1 MQWFVQEGES
11 IKQFDRVCEV
21 QSDKATVEISSRYD
35 GVVSKVHHAVGA
47 VVKVGSA
54 LIDIEVAGQNDHT
67 TAATLAAAP
76 TMNNANLPS
85 PAVMAAAASLVTSP
99 PLLPTVSVQQQPQH
113 HLPQHQQSE
122 RVIRI
127 WDYQTKACVQTLEG
141 HTHNV
146 AAVLFHP
153 RLPIIIS
160 GSEDGTVR
168 IWHSTTYRAETT
180 LNYGMER
187 VWSLAASR
195 DSNKVAIGYDEGTIV
210 VKLGQEVPVASMD
223 TNTGKLVWAVN
234 NDIFTSSVKGL
245 AIGASG
251 GGLEEEVETPAA
263 AAAAAAAAATVLGD
277 GERLSIIPRDLGST
291 EIFPQSLAHNCNGRF
306 IVVCGDGEYIIY
318 TSQAL
323 RNKSFG
329 SALDFVWSAVGTGD
343 YAIRESISRI
353 KIFRNFVEKKAFK
366 PPIPS
371 AEGIFGGHCL
381 AVRGSDCVVFLDWE
395 EGALIRRIDVNPRAI
410 YWNETGEI
418 VLLACEDSYFVLRY
432 NKEAVAAAIAG
443 GQVGDEGIEEAFE
456 LLHELSDK
464 YMLGYLA
471 KEDRV
476 YLMDK
481 QLSVVSYKVLLSV
494 LQYQTAVVR
503 QDFAVAN
510 ALLPNI
516 PEGEL
521 SNVARFLESQ
531 GYKEEALVVSRD
543 PDQQFELALDLKK
556 LSVATDL
563 LAAIRKDDKD
573 SMDTQNKWRKL
584 GDLALVKSDFALAEK
599 CAWEAQDW
607 SGLLLLYTSLGDGGG
622 LLKLAQQA
630 TAQGKGNVGF
640 LAFFL
645 LGKMEECLELL
656 IKTDRVP
663 EAAFLARTYLPSHM
677 SRVVAL
683 WKKNLSKISPPA
695 AEALADPSTHPALF
709 PDLDVAL
716 QVEQLFLQNRS
727 TPLAAGAYPTAKA
740 IVAPAAAAAAAA
752 GGGGGGAIKAGS
764 CCL

>member
-1 MQWFVQEGES
+1 M
-11 IKQFDRVCEV
+11 
-21 QSDKATVEISSRYD
+21 
-35 GVVSKVHHAVGA
+35 
-47 VVKVGSA
+47 
-54 LIDIEVAGQNDHT
+54 
-67 TAATLAAAP
+67 
-76 TMNNANLPS
+76 
-85 PAVMAAAASLVTSP
+85 
-99 PLLPTVSVQQQPQH
+99 
-113 HLPQHQQSE
+113 
-122 RVIRI
+122 
-127 WDYQTKACVQTLEG
+127 
-141 HTHNV
+141 
-146 AAVLFHP
+146 
-153 RLPIIIS
+153 
-160 GSEDGTVR
+160 
-168 IWHSTTYRAETT
+168 
-180 LNYGMER
+180 
-187 VWSLAASR
+187 
-195 DSNKVAIGYDEGTIV
+195 
-210 VKLGQEVPVASMD
+210 
-223 TNTGKLVWAVN
+223 
-234 NDIFTSSVKGL
+234 
-245 AIGASG
+245 
-251 GGLEEEVETPAA
+251 
-263 AAAAAAAAATVLGD
+263 
-277 GERLSIIPRDLGST
+277 
-291 EIFPQSLAHNCNGRF
+291 
-306 IVVCGDGEYIIY
+306 
-318 TSQAL
+318 
-323 RNKSFG
+323 
-329 SALDFVWSAVGTGD
+329 
-343 YAIRESISRI
+343 
-353 KIFRNFVEKKAFK
+353 
-366 PPIPS
+366 
-371 AEGIFGGHCL
+371 
-381 AVRGSDCVVFLDWE
+381 
-395 EGALIRRIDVNPRAI
+395 
-410 YWNETGEI
+410 
-418 VLLACEDSYFVLRY
+418 LACEDSYFVLRY

-456 LLHELSDK
+456 LLHELSDKVRTGMWVGDCFLYTNNTQRLQYYVGGQIMTLCHLDSPK

-683 WKKNLSKISPPA
+683 WKENLSKISPPA

-727 TPLAAGAYPTAKA
+727 TPLAAGAYPTAKGDMELDL
-740 IVAPAAAAAAAA
+740 ISLIKN
-752 GGGGGGAIKAGS
+752 GGASALPTPPPS
-764 CCL
+764 LLLPSRPLQVLLPFLPPAHPHQQHPQDLLPALWLLLLLLLLQLMPLPRPSRSRRNMSSNCCSSSSSSSSSSRRRRRSDQGRKLLPLRRRLSRQPEQKLNG

>member
-1 MQWFVQEGES
+1 M
-11 IKQFDRVCEV
+11 VCV
-21 QSDKATVEISSRYD
+21 CVC
-35 GVVSKVHHAVGA
+35 VCVSKCVYLSF
-47 VVKVGSA
+47 SA
-54 LIDIEVAGQNDHT
+54 LHPKHSPSFPPF
-67 TAATLAAAP
+67 LP
-76 TMNNANLPS
+76 PS
-85 PAVMAAAASLVTSP
+85 P
-99 PLLPTVSVQQQPQH
+99 
-113 HLPQHQQSE
+113 
-122 RVIRI
+122 
-127 WDYQTKACVQTLEG
+127 
-141 HTHNV
+141 
-146 AAVLFHP
+146 
-153 RLPIIIS
+153 
-160 GSEDGTVR
+160 
-168 IWHSTTYRAETT
+168 
-180 LNYGMER
+180 
-187 VWSLAASR
+187 
-195 DSNKVAIGYDEGTIV
+195 
-210 VKLGQEVPVASMD
+210 
-223 TNTGKLVWAVN
+223 
-234 NDIFTSSVKGL
+234 
-245 AIGASG
+245 
-251 GGLEEEVETPAA
+251 
-263 AAAAAAAAATVLGD
+263 
-277 GERLSIIPRDLGST
+277 
-291 EIFPQSLAHNCNGRF
+291 
-306 IVVCGDGEYIIY
+306 
-318 TSQAL
+318 
-323 RNKSFG
+323 
-329 SALDFVWSAVGTGD
+329 
-343 YAIRESISRI
+343 
-353 KIFRNFVEKKAFK
+353 RNFVEKKALK

-381 AVRGSDCVVFLDWE
+381 AVKGSDCVVFLDWE
-395 EGALIRRIDVNPRAI
+395 EGALIRRIDVTPRAI

-418 VLLACEDSYFVLRY
+418 VLLACDDSYFVLRY
-432 NKEAVAAAIAG
+432 NKEAVAAAVAS
-443 GQVGDEGIEEAFE
+443 GQVGEEGIEEAFE
-456 LLHELSDK
+456 LLHELSDKVRTGMWVGDCFLYTNNTQRLQYYVGGQIMTLCHLDSPK

-481 QLSVVSYKVLLSV
+481 QLNVVSYKVLLAV

-510 ALLPNI
+510 ALLPSI
-516 PEGEL
+516 PESEL

-563 LAAIRKDDKD
+563 LAAIRKEDKD

-607 SGLLLLYTSLGDGGG
+607 SGLLLLYTSLGDGAG

-663 EAAFLARTYLPSHM
+663 EAAFLARTYLPSQM

-683 WKKNLSKISPPA
+683 WKENLSKVSPPA
-695 AEALADPSTHPALF
+695 AEALADPSAYPALF

-727 TPLAAGAYPTAKA
+727 TPLAAGAYPTAKGDMELDLISLIKNGGASALPTPPSLPPAA
-740 IVAPAAAAAAAA
+740 IKTASGAPSPPPVKAAAASPSPPSSSPPPPAAPAGPSPRAVAAAAATAAAAAKLQQEQEEHEQQLLLQQQQQQQEEEEERSRQEAAAAEASAFAAAQAKAQRAVEEEAAAAAAAA
-752 GGGGGGAIKAGS
+752 AVAQAEARRLQQLQQQQEEEEAAAARAQEEEEERRQVREEIAAAAAAAEAAAAAAAAAQAQREAEEQQRLALEAAEAEAAEFAAAEAAAAAAQAAAEAARREAEEEEEQVRLLQLAEEEEEAAAKKAAEDEAARLKAETDAILGDEDDW
-764 CCL
+764 